1 MQTRSDT
8 RRERTK
14 NSIQGVEKGGI
25 EKRQSTRKTKNNINV
40 ESLPYHIEAPSY
52 KRESVMSGGK
62 DSKAI
67 LGPNSLLSRNTDAD
81 QKLPKGITS
90 ARNKYPKANFKA
102 GHLLNAVFFGDGKDS
117 KNLTILTHSANVQMN
132 PFDGAIKEAVRQLK
146 VLYQKL
152 STNSVDIRKLKYGIK
167 VEISPSAKKWGTEP
181 PDSYITESVSC
192 TATIVGDNNVVGL
205 LRGLSPKDGQ
215 EIKKIIGII
224 KTQVSRANS
233 KGSINNK
240 L

>member
-1 MQTRSDT
+1 MQTRST
-8 RRERTK
+8 TQKEKTK
-14 NSIQGVEKGGI
+14 NLTQGVKKGGI

-40 ESLPYHIEAPSY
+40 QSLPCHIEAPSY
-52 KRESVMSGGK
+52 KRESIMTGGK
-62 DSKAI
+62 YSKAI

-81 QKLPKGITS
+81 QKLPKGIVS

-132 PFDGAIKEAVRQLK
+132 SFDGSIKEAVRQLK
-146 VLYQKL
+146 IIYEKL
-152 STNSVDIRKLKYGIK
+152 SSNCVDIRKLKYGIK

-192 TATIVGDNNVVGL
+192 KATVAGDNNVAAL
-205 LRGLSPKDGQ
+205 LNGLSPRDSQ
-215 EIKKIIGII
+215 EAKKIMGII
-224 KTQVSRANS
+224 KVQVSKANS
-233 KGSINNK
+233 KGNINNK